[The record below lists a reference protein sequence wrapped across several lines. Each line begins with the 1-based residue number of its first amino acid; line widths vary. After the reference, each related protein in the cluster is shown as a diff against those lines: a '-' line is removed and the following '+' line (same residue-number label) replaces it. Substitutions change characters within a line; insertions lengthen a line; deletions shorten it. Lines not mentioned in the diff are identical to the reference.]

1 MTDNQFREFLQEP
14 EDPISINGVNIRAL
28 FKDHMGN
35 LWIGSSQSLDQ
46 YNPVKGVFRRFP
58 MGANNA
64 CGTIGSVRDIT
75 EDRNGMIWVATDD
88 GLRRL
93 DPSTSKLNCY
103 QHRQNDISSIASDL
117 VKAVLESRNG
127 TLWVATTLG
136 LEAFDPGTGKT
147 SGASPCGDLRSSL
160 SLMGT
165 R

>member
-1 MTDNQFREFLQEP
+1 
-14 EDPISINGVNIRAL
+14 
-28 FKDHMGN
+28 
-35 LWIGSSQSLDQ
+35 
-46 YNPVKGVFRRFP
+46 
-58 MGANNA
+58 
-64 CGTIGSVRDIT
+64 
-75 EDRNGMIWVATDD
+75 MIWVATDD

-147 SGASPCGDLRSSL
+147 SGRVTLRGPSGASL
-160 SLMGT
+160 SLDGNKEPSSRT
-165 R
+165 TQVSSGSRFLVNRNAAGFV